1 VKLIVGLGNPGTLYA
16 GSRHNAGYAVVK
28 AIAHSQKILL
38 KRDNGTSSLSARI
51 KERGKTAILALP
63 LTFMNLS
70 GIAVKA
76 LLKKY
81 KTDLSDLLVVCDD
94 MDLEF
99 GRMKLRPFG
108 SSAGHRGVE
117 SIIDSLA
124 SDKFARLRVGIGRP
138 HKNAQPS
145 DYVLT
150 PFSKKEKEEIPGIIK
165 AASDCCLSWI
175 DKGIAETMNVYNK
188 KEQK

>member
-16 GSRHNAGYAVVK
+16 GSRHNVGYAVVK
-28 AIAHSQKILL
+28 AIAHSQKTLL
-38 KRDNGTSSLSARI
+38 KRDSGTSSLSAKI
-51 KERGKTAILALP
+51 KERGKTVILAIP

-81 KTDLSDLLVVCDD
+81 KRDLSDLLIICDD

-99 GRMKLRPFG
+99 SRMKLKPFG

-117 SIIDSLA
+117 SVIDSLA
-124 SDKFARLRVGIGRP
+124 SDRFARLRVGIGRP
-138 HKNAQPS
+138 HKNVQPS

-150 PFSKKEKEEIPGIIK
+150 PFSKREKEEILRIIK
-165 AASDCCLSWI
+165 AVSDCCFSWV
-175 DKGIAETMNVYNK
+175 DQGIAETMNVYNK
-188 KEQK
+188 KE